1 MKLINR
7 IMANEEAFHLVLAA
21 SIGVIGGLV
30 NLVFFFLVNLIQ
42 WVIFR
47 ETDNPAVLAQGLSAF
62 ERIIIPTLGGLL
74 AGFVLLLK
82 THLSGSKKVTNV
94 LEAVAVGDGRLGM
107 RATLIHAWSSLLSIG
122 TGASIGREG
131 AITQLTATFASKWG
145 QFQRWQPYRLRL
157 MVACGAA
164 AGLAAAYNAPIA
176 GALFAAL
183 VLVGNFSMN
192 LFAPLVMASV
202 VATMVSRFWFGIE
215 PWYELPESIDY
226 GQAARF
232 SQMGWFLI
240 LGIISGVGGAFFLK
254 SIQNAQSAA
263 DKCAWPSWAKL
274 GLAGLAVGL
283 IALVFPGV
291 WGNGY
296 EITNQI
302 LHAGSSETGFSGLI
316 RGSVL
321 SNLPAWQI
329 SLVVLA
335 GLLVAKFV
343 ATVCTVGA
351 GTVGGVFTP
360 TLFLGAGLGAAF
372 GQALGLLG
380 FAEGVDIPEVG
391 ILEEWLGFRNDTSG
405 EWRTP
410 TAAFALVGMGSVLA
424 ATTRSPLLAM
434 ILIFEISLKYELMP
448 PLMIGCVV
456 ATLVSQKLY
465 KASVYSAPLHRRGLV
480 VDQESRQMGSATDRC
495 IGDVMV
501 EPTSPIKETAALPEI
516 SNIFLN
522 SPRNYLPV
530 LSTDKRLVGVIS
542 LQDVKAHLNAGD
554 ELRAVIAL
562 DLMRPVGTALTPNL
576 QLMDALPEI
585 MESEMEMIP
594 VVNSNREMHLVGSVS
609 RSKTLGL
616 MSEAIANSSE
626 ENLI

>member
-7 IMANEEAFHLVLAA
+7 MMANEEVFHLVLAA
-21 SIGVIGGLV
+21 IIGVIGGFV
-30 NLVFFFLVNLIQ
+30 NLAFLKLVALIQ
-42 WVIFR
+42 WIVFQKSG
-47 ETDNPAVLAQGLSAF
+47 DSAVLAQDLGAF
-62 ERIIIPTLGGLL
+62 FRILVPTLGGIL
-74 AGFVLLLK
+74 AGMVLLLRS
-82 THLSGSKKVTNV
+82 HLSGIQKPTNV
-94 LEAVAVGDGRLGM
+94 LEVIAVGDGRIGM
-107 RATLIHAWSSLLSIG
+107 RSTLVNAWSSLLSIG

-145 QFQRWQPYRLRL
+145 QFHQWQPYRLRL

-202 VATMVSRFWFGIE
+202 MATMVSRFWFGIE

-226 GQAARF
+226 GQAARL
-232 SQMGWFLI
+232 SQMGWFLV
-240 LGIISGVGGAFFLK
+240 LGIISGAGGAFFLK
-254 SIQNAQSAA
+254 SIQNAQSATG
-263 DKCAWPSWAKL
+263 KYAWPSWAKL

-302 LHAGSSETGFSGLI
+302 LHGESSETGFTELI
-316 RGSVL
+316 QGSVL
-321 SNLPAWQI
+321 SDLQAWQI
-329 SLVVLA
+329 PLVVLA

-372 GQALGLLG
+372 GQALDLFD
-380 FAEGVDIPEVG
+380 FADK
-391 ILEEWLGFRNDTSG
+391 
-405 EWRTP
+405 TP
-410 TAAFALVGMGSVLA
+410 TVAFALVGMGSVLA

-456 ATLVSQKLY
+456 ATLVSQKLH

-480 VDQESRQMGSATDRC
+480 VDQESRRMGSATDRC

-501 EPTSPIKETAALPEI
+501 GPTSPIKETAAMPEI
-516 SNIFLN
+516 SEIFLR

-530 LSTDKRLVGVIS
+530 LSVDKRLVGVIS
-542 LQDVKAHLNAGD
+542 LQDLKAHLNAGD

-562 DLMRPVGTALTPNL
+562 DLMRPPETFLTPNRR
-576 QLMDALPEI
+576 LMEALPEI
-585 MESEMEMIP
+585 MGSEMEMIP
-594 VVNSNREMHLVGSVS
+594 VVNSNREMRLVGSVS
-609 RSKTLGL
+609 RSETLGL
-616 MSEAIANSSE
+616 MSEAIARSGE
-626 ENLI
+626 ENTI

>member
-21 SIGVIGGLV
+21 IIGVIGGLV
-30 NLVFFFLVNLIQ
+30 NLVFLKLVALIQ
-42 WVIFR
+42 WIVFQKSG
-47 ETDNPAVLAQGLSAF
+47 DSAVLAQDLGAF
-62 ERIIIPTLGGLL
+62 LRILVPTVGGIL
-74 AGFVLLLK
+74 AGMVLLLRS
-82 THLSGSKKVTNV
+82 HLSGIQKPSNV
-94 LEAVAVGDGRLGM
+94 LEVVAVGDGRIGM
-107 RATLIHAWSSLLSIG
+107 RSTLVSAWSSLLSIG

-131 AITQLTATFASKWG
+131 AITHLTASFASKWG
-145 QFQRWQPYRLRL
+145 QFHQWQPYRLRL

-202 VATMVSRFWFGIE
+202 MATMVSRFWFGIE

-226 GQAARF
+226 GQAARL
-232 SQMGWFLI
+232 SQMGWFLV
-240 LGIISGVGGAFFLK
+240 LGIISGAGGAFFLK
-254 SIQNAQSAA
+254 SIQNAQSATG
-263 DKCAWPSWAKL
+263 KYAWPIWAKL

-302 LHAGSSETGFSGLI
+302 LHGESSETGFTELI
-316 RGSVL
+316 QGSVL
-321 SNLPAWQI
+321 SDLQAWQI
-329 SLVVLA
+329 PLVVLA
-335 GLLVAKFV
+335 GLLAAKFV

-372 GQALGLLG
+372 GQALGLFD
-380 FAEGVDIPEVG
+380 FADK
-391 ILEEWLGFRNDTSG
+391 
-405 EWRTP
+405 TP
-410 TAAFALVGMGSVLA
+410 TVAFALVGMGSVLA

-465 KASVYSAPLHRRGLV
+465 KASVYSAPLYRRGLV
-480 VDQESRQMGSATDRC
+480 VDQESRRMGSATDRC

-501 EPTSPIKETAALPEI
+501 GPTSPIKETSSLPEI
-516 SNIFLN
+516 SEIFLH

-530 LSTDKRLVGVIS
+530 LSIDKRLVGVIS
-542 LQDVKAHLNAGD
+542 LQDLKAHLNAGD

-562 DLMRPVGTALTPNL
+562 DLMRPPETFMTPNRR
-576 QLMDALPEI
+576 LMEALPEI
-585 MESEMEMIP
+585 MGSEMEMIP
-594 VVNSNREMHLVGSVS
+594 VVNSNREMRLVGSVS
-609 RSKTLGL
+609 RSETLGL
-616 MSEAIANSSE
+616 MSEVIARSGE
-626 ENLI
+626 ENTI

>member
-1 MKLINR
+1 MVAVYCFFEMKLINR

-21 SIGVIGGLV
+21 VIGVFGGLV
-30 NLVFFFLVNLIQ
+30 NFAFLKLVALIQ
-42 WVIFR
+42 WIVFQQSG
-47 ETDNPAVLAQGLSAF
+47 DSAVLAQDLDSF
-62 ERIIIPTLGGLL
+62 FRILVPTLGGIL
-74 AGFVLLLK
+74 AGMVLLLRS
-82 THLSGSKKVTNV
+82 HLSGNKKVTNV

-145 QFQRWQPYRLRL
+145 QFHRWQPYRLRL

-226 GQAARF
+226 GQAARL
-232 SQMGWFLI
+232 SQMGWFLV
-240 LGIISGVGGAFFLK
+240 LGIISGAGGAFFLK
-254 SIQNAQSAA
+254 SIQNAQSATG
-263 DKCAWPSWAKL
+263 KYAWPSWAKL

-302 LHAGSSETGFSGLI
+302 LHGESSETGFTELI
-316 RGSVL
+316 QGSVL
-321 SNLPAWQI
+321 SDLQAWQI
-329 SLVVLA
+329 PLVVLA

-372 GQALGLLG
+372 GQALDLFD
-380 FAEGVDIPEVG
+380 FADK
-391 ILEEWLGFRNDTSG
+391 
-405 EWRTP
+405 TP
-410 TAAFALVGMGSVLA
+410 TVAFALVGMGSVLA

-456 ATLVSQKLY
+456 ATLVSQKLH

-480 VDQESRQMGSATDRC
+480 VDQESRRMGSATDRC

-501 EPTSPIKETAALPEI
+501 GPTSPIKETSSLPEI
-516 SNIFLN
+516 SEIFLH

-530 LSTDKRLVGVIS
+530 LSIDKRLVGVIS
-542 LQDVKAHLNAGD
+542 LQDLKAHLNAGD

-562 DLMRPVGTALTPNL
+562 DLMRPPETFMTPNRR
-576 QLMDALPEI
+576 LMEALPEI
-585 MESEMEMIP
+585 MGSEMEMIP
-594 VVNSNREMHLVGSVS
+594 VVNSNREMRLVGSVS
-609 RSKTLGL
+609 RSETLGL
-616 MSEAIANSSE
+616 MSEAIARSGE
-626 ENLI
+626 ENTI

>member
-1 MKLINR
+1 MKLMNR
-7 IMANEEAFHLVLAA
+7 VMANEEAFHLILAA
-21 SIGVIGGLV
+21 IIGIFGGLV
-30 NLVFFFLVNLIQ
+30 NLVFLELVGLVQLIVFQ
-42 WVIFR
+42 Q
-47 ETDNPAVLAQGLSAF
+47 EGDPAVLARELGPF
-62 ERIIIPTLGGLL
+62 RRIIVPTLGGLL
-74 AGFVLLLK
+74 AGSVLLLRS
-82 THLSGSKKVTNV
+82 HLSGIQKPTNV
-94 LEAVAVGDGRLGM
+94 LEVVAVGDGRIGM
-107 RATLIHAWSSLLSIG
+107 RSTLVNAWSSLLSIG

-145 QFQRWQPYRLRL
+145 QLHQWQPYRLRL

-202 VATMVSRFWFGIE
+202 VATMVSRFWFGIK
-215 PWYELPESIDY
+215 PWYVLPESIDFI
-226 GQAARF
+226 QAAHF
-232 SQMGWFLI
+232 SQMGWFMI
-240 LGIISGVGGAFFLK
+240 LGVFSGMGGAFFLK
-254 SIQNAQSAA
+254 SIQKTEAA
-263 DKCAWPSWAKL
+263 SDKTAWPSWVKL
-274 GLAGLAVGL
+274 GLAGFAVGL

-302 LHAGSSETGFSGLI
+302 LHADSSETRFSGLI

-321 SNLPAWQI
+321 SSHATWQI
-329 SLVVLA
+329 PLLVLA
-335 GLLVAKFV
+335 GLLVAKYV
-343 ATVCTVGA
+343 ATVVAVGS

-380 FAEGVDIPEVG
+380 FAEG
-391 ILEEWLGFRNDTSG
+391 
-405 EWRTP
+405 TP

-456 ATLVSQKLY
+456 ATLVSQKMH
-465 KASVYSAPLHRRGLV
+465 KASVYSAPLHRRGMV
-480 VDQESRQMGSATDRC
+480 ESQESRRIGSATDRC

-501 EPTSPIKETAALPEI
+501 GPTSPIQETAALPEI
-516 SNIFLN
+516 SEIFLH

-530 LSTDKRLVGVIS
+530 LSADKRLVGVIS
-542 LQDVKAHLNAGD
+542 LQDLKAHLNAGE

-562 DLMRPVGTALTPNL
+562 DLMRPAETYLTPNR
-576 QLMDALPEI
+576 QLMEALPEI
-585 MESEMEMIP
+585 MSSEMEMIP
-594 VVNSNREMHLVGSVS
+594 VVNSNREMRLVGSVS

-616 MSEAIANSSE
+616 MSDAIARSGE
-626 ENLI
+626 ENTI

>member
-21 SIGVIGGLV
+21 IIGVIGGLV
-30 NLVFFFLVNLIQ
+30 NLVFLKLVALIQ
-42 WVIFR
+42 WIVFQKSG
-47 ETDNPAVLAQGLSAF
+47 DSAVLAQDLGEFL
-62 ERIIIPTLGGLL
+62 RILVPTVGGIL
-74 AGFVLLLK
+74 AGMVLLLK
-82 THLSGSKKVTNV
+82 SHLSGIQKPTNV
-94 LEAVAVGDGRLGM
+94 LEVVAVGDGCIGM
-107 RATLIHAWSSLLSIG
+107 RSTLVSAWSSLLSIG

-131 AITQLTATFASKWG
+131 AITHLTATFASKWG
-145 QFQRWQPYRLRL
+145 QFHQWQPYRLRL

-202 VATMVSRFWFGIE
+202 MATMVSRFWFGIE

-226 GQAARF
+226 GQAARL
-232 SQMGWFLI
+232 SQMGWFLV
-240 LGIISGVGGAFFLK
+240 LGIISGAGGAFFLK
-254 SIQNAQSAA
+254 SIQNAQSATG
-263 DKCAWPSWAKL
+263 KYAWPSWAKL

-302 LHAGSSETGFSGLI
+302 LHGESSETGFTELI
-316 RGSVL
+316 QGSVL
-321 SNLPAWQI
+321 SDLQAWQI
-329 SLVVLA
+329 PLVVLA

-372 GQALGLLG
+372 GQALGLFD
-380 FAEGVDIPEVG
+380 FADK
-391 ILEEWLGFRNDTSG
+391 
-405 EWRTP
+405 TP
-410 TAAFALVGMGSVLA
+410 TVAFALVGMGSVLA

-456 ATLVSQKLY
+456 ATLVSQKLH

-480 VDQESRQMGSATDRC
+480 VDQESRRMGSATDRC

-501 EPTSPIKETAALPEI
+501 GPTSPIKETSSLPEI
-516 SNIFLN
+516 SEIFLH

-530 LSTDKRLVGVIS
+530 LSIDKRLVGVIS
-542 LQDVKAHLNAGD
+542 LQDLKAHLNAGD

-562 DLMRPVGTALTPNL
+562 DLMRPPETFMTPNRR
-576 QLMDALPEI
+576 LMEALPEI
-585 MESEMEMIP
+585 MGSEMEMIP
-594 VVNSNREMHLVGSVS
+594 VVNSNREMRLVGSVS
-609 RSKTLGL
+609 RSETLGL
-616 MSEAIANSSE
+616 MSEVIARSGE
-626 ENLI
+626 ENTI